1 MHYLGS
7 ALSSPELAADECS
20 ADARLVRGRKLAV
33 VNAPDASLLASKA
46 AQAVIWG
53 LVEEGLYFS
62 DAEAAIVRTYFL
74 PTFLD
79 PPESG
84 VPYVIKPAFG
94 SEGDSI
100 SIVDSAHGPIRSS
113 PCNSFSGEPAVYQQ
127 YVTLPAARLMTEHGP
142 RDLHLVTSCFLISGQ
157 PAGIILRAGG
167 EITDDEA
174 WVVPV
179 GTGMMP

>member
-1 MHYLGS
+1 L
-7 ALSSPELAADECS
+7 LARWVSE
-20 ADARLVRGRKLAV
+20 RKLAV

-46 AQAVIWG
+46 VQAVIWG
-53 LVEEGLYFS
+53 LVQEGLYFS
-62 DAEAAIVRTYFL
+62 DAEAAIVRRYFL

-84 VPYVIKPAFG
+84 EPYVIKPALG

-100 SIVDSAHGPIRSS
+100 AIVDSAHPPIRSS
-113 PCNSFSGEPAVYQQ
+113 PCNSFRGEPNVYQK
-127 YVTLPAARLMTEHGP
+127 YVALPSVRLMTERGAQ
-142 RDLHLVTSCFLISGQ
+142 DLRLVTSCFLISGQ

-179 GTGMMP
+179 DASVLS